1 MNNLVTVLFFFIS
14 FDAFIT
20 SAYLPLDD
28 GIRGPKVAVAQEV
41 RAKRAVIV
49 RRRPI
54 AAVYRAPVYYNQM
67 AYQQPA
73 AYPYQQPVYPYQPA
87 VYAYRR
93 AVYPRRRVWGGK

>member
-1 MNNLVTVLFFFIS
+1 MPSLDHCSPIEGEQYS
-14 FDAFIT
+14 SGIDC
-20 SAYLPLDD
+20 LDD